1 MINCIPR
8 YQMPSLKLHLSGDVR
23 ASNMIVPNF
32 SILASVSRPLW
43 NDRLGGFVERSEK
56 AQTNHPDFQH
66 DSRLGMGNYYRNEN
80 AFRDHERYNIISRA
94 QVNRQGTRFKYY
106 TTTYNTQADPIF
118 HEDNSRNI
126 DRMFDMRAQ
135 ITFTPQ
141 NELYA
146 RFGIQYTA
154 KTEVIVHMG
163 LFLENNYRSLREHGV
178 KPLCDPTQHNPIWW
192 QRGYEKFIYYGYT
205 AAQIFPK
212 AGDLL
217 KPEYDNKLYSIT
229 SITDEIPE
237 FEYKWHKYFW
247 KLYLEV
253 AIDDGKKVSDEVK
266 NDPNQEHFIDM
277 LLGRNTLGNSTD
289 VTDPNAKPET
299 SGYSLDIS
307 NQIDEVKK
315 DVLFRPPEVDKCV
328 EDVTNDP
335 SNFACGNLLGQW

>member
-1 MINCIPR
+1 
-8 YQMPSLKLHLSGDVR
+8 MPTMLLHVSGNVR
-23 ASNMIVPNF
+23 ASNMVVPNF
-32 SILASVSRPLW
+32 SVLASVSKPLW
-43 NDRLGGFVERSEK
+43 NDRLGAFVERSEK
-56 AQTNHPDFQH
+56 SQSNHPDFSH
-66 DSRLGMGNYYRNEN
+66 DSRLGMGNYFRAEN

-94 QVNRQGTRFKYY
+94 QMIRQGTRFKYY
-106 TTTYNTQADPIF
+106 TTTYDTKADPLF

-126 DRMFDMRAQ
+126 DRMFDTRAQ

-154 KTEVIVHMG
+154 KTEVIMHMG

-178 KPLCDPTQHNPIWW
+178 KPLCDPSMHNPIWW
-192 QRGYEKFIYYGYT
+192 QRGYEKFYYYGYT

-212 AGDLL
+212 AGDLV
-217 KPEYDNKLYSIT
+217 KPEYNNILYSIT

-247 KLYLEV
+247 KLFLEV

-277 LLGRNTLGNSTD
+277 LLGRNTLGASDDGTD
-289 VTDPNAKPET
+289 TNKTNPE
-299 SGYSLDIS
+299 SGYSLDVS
-307 NQIDEVKK
+307 TSIDELKK
-315 DVLFRPPEVDKCV
+315 DVLFRPPEVRKCV
-328 EDVTNDP
+328 DDITNDP
-335 SNFACGNLLGQW
+335 ANYACGNLLGQW